1 MHSPER
7 RGAHGDAH
15 TPGRM
20 ANWDLV
26 RIFLEVARI
35 GSFRAAAERL
45 NMSANFLSKR
55 ISALES
61 DYQTT
66 LMTRHVDGIRLT
78 PEGMQVLEAAK
89 RMEEASFGLDLALN
103 QATPALSGEVRLAVT
118 EGLGTFWLA
127 PRLVEFQR
135 AYPGLLVDL
144 KCEMRSADV
153 LRLEADV
160 AVQLQEPGN
169 PDLKRI
175 KIGRLHVMPFVSPSY
190 VDVYGMPMDLDDLRQ
205 NHRIVI
211 QDAEQT
217 KGKEIYDKYSAGR
230 GQLGFVAMRNNVST
244 AHLWSI
250 AKGAGIGWLPT
261 YVPALGDPL
270 IPLDL
275 GVKFEL
281 DIWLAYHPDAKKIPR
296 VRHLIEWIIQSF
308 DGRKYPWFGDEFVH
322 PNDLRKSY
330 KDAKPLVNLFAGFKK
345 VSRPKVVRIFS
356 NRMNRDQSMTGGGID
371 G

>member
-1 MHSPER
+1 
-7 RGAHGDAH
+7 
-15 TPGRM
+15 M

-35 GSFRAAAERL
+35 GSFRAAAEQL

-55 ISALES
+55 ISLLERA
-61 DYQTT
+61 YKTT

-78 PEGMQVLEAAK
+78 PEGRQVLEAAK
-89 RMEEASFGLDLALN
+89 RMEDASFGLDRALS
-103 QATPALSGEVRLAVT
+103 QTTPALSGEVRLAVT

-160 AVQLQEPGN
+160 AVQLEEPEN

-175 KIGRLHVMPFVSPSY
+175 KIGRLHIMPFVSPSY
-190 VDVYGMPMDLDDLRQ
+190 VDIYGMPKDEDDIRQ
-205 NHRIVI
+205 NHRIVL
-211 QDAEQT
+211 QDADQT
-217 KGKEIYDKYSAGR
+217 KGKELYEKYAHR
-230 GQLGFVAMRNNVST
+230 EQVGFVAMRNNVST

-270 IPLDL
+270 IPLDI
-275 GVKFEL
+275 GYKFEL

-296 VRHLIEWIIQSF
+296 VRQLIDWTVQSF

-322 PNDLRKSY
+322 PSDLQKAY

-345 VSRPKVVRIFS
+345 VSRPKVVRIFADRTNGF
-356 NRMNRDQSMTGGGID
+356 NR
-371 G
+371 

>member
-1 MHSPER
+1 
-7 RGAHGDAH
+7 
-15 TPGRM
+15 M

-35 GSFRAAAERL
+35 GSFRAAAEQL

-55 ISALES
+55 ISLLERA
-61 DYQTT
+61 YKTT

-78 PEGMQVLEAAK
+78 PEGRQVLEAAK
-89 RMEEASFGLDLALN
+89 RMEEASFGLDRALS

-160 AVQLQEPGN
+160 AVQLQEPEN

-175 KIGRLHVMPFVSPSY
+175 KIGRLHIMPFVSPSY
-190 VDVYGMPMDLDDLRQ
+190 VDIYGMPKDEDDIRQ
-205 NHRIVI
+205 NHRIVL
-211 QDAEQT
+211 QDADQT
-217 KGKEIYDKYSAGR
+217 KGKELYEKYAHR
-230 GQLGFVAMRNNVST
+230 EQVGFVAMRNNVST

-270 IPLDL
+270 IPLDI
-275 GVKFEL
+275 GYKFEL

-296 VRHLIEWIIQSF
+296 VRQLIDWTVQSF

-322 PNDLRKSY
+322 PSDLQKAY

-345 VSRPKVVRIFS
+345 VSRPKVVRIFPDRTNGF
-356 NRMNRDQSMTGGGID
+356 NR
-371 G
+371 

>member
-1 MHSPER
+1 MGGFCMHSPER
-7 RGAHGDAH
+7 RGAHAGAR

-20 ANWDLV
+20 TNWVLV

-35 GSFRAAAERL
+35 GSFRAAAEQL
-45 NMSANFLSKR
+45 HMSANFLSKR

-61 DYQTT
+61 AYKTT

-78 PEGMQVLEAAK
+78 PEGRQVLEAAK
-89 RMEEASFGLDLALN
+89 LMEEGSFGLDRALS
-103 QATPALSGEVRLAVT
+103 QTTPALSGEVRLAVT
-118 EGLGTFWLA
+118 EGLGTFWLS

-160 AVQLQEPGN
+160 AVQLQEPEN

-175 KIGRLHVMPFVSPSY
+175 KIGRLHVVPFVSPSY
-190 VDVYGMPMDLDDLRQ
+190 VEIYGVPKDMDDLRQ
-205 NHRIVI
+205 NHRVVI

-217 KGKEIYDKYSAGR
+217 KGKEIYDKYAGR
-230 GQLGFVAMRNNVST
+230 EQLGFVAMRNNVST

-270 IPLDL
+270 IPLDI

-296 VRHLIEWIIQSF
+296 VKQLIDWTIQSF
-308 DGRKYPWFGDEFVH
+308 ERRKYSWFRDEFVH
-322 PNDLRKSY
+322 PNDLQTSY
-330 KDAKPLVNLFAGFKK
+330 KEAEPLVNLFAGFKK
-345 VSRPKVVRIFS
+345 VSRPKVVRIFLTRT
-356 NRMNRDQSMTGGGID
+356 NGTHR
-371 G
+371 

>member
-7 RGAHGDAH
+7 RGAHNGAH
-15 TPGRM
+15 VPGRM

-35 GSFRAAAERL
+35 GSFRAAAEQL

-55 ISALES
+55 ISLLEGA
-61 DYQTT
+61 YKTT

-78 PEGMQVLEAAK
+78 PEGRQVLESAK
-89 RMEEASFGLDLALN
+89 LMEEASFGLDRALS
-103 QATPALSGEVRLAVT
+103 QTTPALSGEVRLAVT

-127 PRLVEFQR
+127 PRVVEFQMV
-135 AYPGLLVDL
+135 YPGLLVDL

-160 AVQLQEPGN
+160 AGQLQEPEN

-175 KIGRLHVMPFVSPSY
+175 KIGRLHVVPFVSPSY
-190 VDVYGMPMDLDDLRQ
+190 VEIYGMPNDMDDLRQ
-205 NHRIVI
+205 NHRVVI

-217 KGKEIYDKYSAGR
+217 RCKEMYQKYGR
-230 GQLGFVAMRNNVST
+230 SEQLGFVAMRNNVST

-250 AKGAGIGWLPT
+250 AKGAGVGWLPT

-270 IPLDL
+270 IP
-275 GVKFEL
+275 
-281 DIWLAYHPDAKKIPR
+281 
-296 VRHLIEWIIQSF
+296 
-308 DGRKYPWFGDEFVH
+308 
-322 PNDLRKSY
+322 
-330 KDAKPLVNLFAGFKK
+330 
-345 VSRPKVVRIFS
+345 
-356 NRMNRDQSMTGGGID
+356 
-371 G
+371 

>member
-1 MHSPER
+1 
-7 RGAHGDAH
+7 
-15 TPGRM
+15 M

-35 GSFRAAAERL
+35 GSFRAAAEQL

-55 ISALES
+55 ISLLEGA
-61 DYQTT
+61 YKTT

-78 PEGMQVLEAAK
+78 PEGRQVLESAK
-89 RMEEASFGLDLALN
+89 LMEEASFGLDRALS
-103 QATPALSGEVRLAVT
+103 QTTPALSGEVRLAVT

-135 AYPGLLVDL
+135 VYPGLLVDL

-160 AVQLQEPGN
+160 AVQLENPDQ

-175 KIGRLHVMPFVSPSY
+175 KIGRLHIMPFVSPSY
-190 VDVYGMPMDLDDLRQ
+190 VDIYGMPKNADDIRQ
-205 NHRIVI
+205 NHRIVL
-211 QDAEQT
+211 QDADQT
-217 KGKEIYDKYSAGR
+217 KGKEIYDKYAGR
-230 GQLGFVAMRNNVST
+230 EQVGFVAMRNNVST

-270 IPLDL
+270 IPLDI

-296 VRHLIEWIIQSF
+296 VKQLIEWTIQSF
-308 DGRKYPWFGDEFVH
+308 DGHKYPWFSDEFVH
-322 PNDLRKSY
+322 PKDLQKAY
-330 KDAKPLVNLFAGFKK
+330 KDAEPLVNLFAGFKK
-345 VSRPKVVRIFS
+345 VSRPKIVRNFP
-356 NRMNRDQSMTGGGID
+356 NRTNGTNR
-371 G
+371 

>member
-1 MHSPER
+1 
-7 RGAHGDAH
+7 
-15 TPGRM
+15 
-20 ANWDLV
+20 
-26 RIFLEVARI
+26 
-35 GSFRAAAERL
+35 
-45 NMSANFLSKR
+45 MSANFLSKR
-55 ISALES
+55 ISLLERA
-61 DYQTT
+61 YKTT

-78 PEGMQVLEAAK
+78 PEGRQVLEAAK
-89 RMEEASFGLDLALN
+89 RMEDASFGLDRALS
-103 QATPALSGEVRLAVT
+103 QTTPALSGEVRLAVT

-160 AVQLQEPGN
+160 AVQLQEPEN

-175 KIGRLHVMPFVSPSY
+175 KIGRLHIMPFVSPSY
-190 VDVYGMPMDLDDLRQ
+190 VDIYGMPKDEDDIRQ
-205 NHRIVI
+205 NHRIVL
-211 QDAEQT
+211 QDADQT
-217 KGKEIYDKYSAGR
+217 KGKELYEKYAHR
-230 GQLGFVAMRNNVST
+230 EQVGFVAMRNNVST

-270 IPLDL
+270 IPLDI
-275 GVKFEL
+275 GYKFEL

-296 VRHLIEWIIQSF
+296 VRQLIDWTVQSF

-322 PNDLRKSY
+322 PSDLQKAY

-345 VSRPKVVRIFS
+345 VSRPKVVRIFADRTNGF
-356 NRMNRDQSMTGGGID
+356 NR
-371 G
+371 

>member
-1 MHSPER
+1 
-7 RGAHGDAH
+7 
-15 TPGRM
+15 M

-35 GSFRAAAERL
+35 GSFRAAAEQL

-55 ISALES
+55 ISLLEHA
-61 DYQTT
+61 YKTT

-78 PEGMQVLEAAK
+78 PEGRQVLESAK
-89 RMEEASFGLDLALN
+89 LMEEASFGLDRALS
-103 QATPALSGEVRLAVT
+103 QTTPALSGEVRLAVT

-135 AYPGLLVDL
+135 VYPGLLVDL

-160 AVQLQEPGN
+160 AVQLENPDQ

-175 KIGRLHVMPFVSPSY
+175 KIGRLHIMPFVSPSY
-190 VDVYGMPMDLDDLRQ
+190 VDIYGMPKNADDIRQ
-205 NHRIVI
+205 NHRIVL
-211 QDAEQT
+211 QDADQT
-217 KGKEIYDKYSAGR
+217 RGKEIYEKYAGR
-230 GQLGFVAMRNNVST
+230 EQVGFVAMRNNVST

-270 IPLDL
+270 IPLDI

-281 DIWLAYHPDAKKIPR
+281 DIWLAYHPDTKKIPR
-296 VRHLIEWIIQSF
+296 VKQLIEWTIQSF
-308 DGRKYPWFGDEFVH
+308 DGHKYPWFSDEFVH
-322 PNDLRKSY
+322 PKDLQKAY
-330 KDAKPLVNLFAGFKK
+330 KDAEPLVNLFAGFKK
-345 VSRPKVVRIFS
+345 VSRPKIVRNFP
-356 NRMNRDQSMTGGGID
+356 NRTNGTNR
-371 G
+371 

>member
-7 RGAHGDAH
+7 RGAHTGAH

-26 RIFLEVARI
+26 RIFLEVARF
-35 GSFRAAAERL
+35 GSFRAAAEQL

-55 ISALES
+55 ISLLERA
-61 DYQTT
+61 YKTT

-78 PEGMQVLEAAK
+78 REGLQVLEAAK
-89 RMEEASFGLDLALN
+89 RMEEASFGL
-103 QATPALSGEVRLAVT
+103 

-153 LRLEADV
+153 MRLEADL
-160 AVQLQEPGN
+160 AVQLEHPN
-169 PDLKRI
+169 KPDLKRI
-175 KIGRLHVMPFVSPSY
+175 KIGRLHIMPFVSPSY
-190 VDVYGMPMDLDDLRQ
+190 VEIYGMPKSADDIRQ

-217 KGKEIYDKYSAGR
+217 KGNELYEKYAGR
-230 GQLGFVAMRNNVST
+230 EQLGFVAMRNNVST

-270 IPLDL
+270 IPLDI
-275 GVKFEL
+275 GFQFEF
-281 DIWLAYHPDAKKIPR
+281 DIWLTYHPDAKKIPR
-296 VRHLIEWIIQSF
+296 VRQLIDWTVQSF
-308 DGRKYPWFGDEFVH
+308 DGRKYPWFSDEFVH
-322 PNDLRKSY
+322 PKDLQKAY
-330 KDAKPLVNLFAGFKK
+330 KEAEPLVNLFAGFKK
-345 VSRPKVVRIFS
+345 VSRPKIVRIFPDRA
-356 NRMNRDQSMTGGGID
+356 NGTD
-371 G
+371 

>member
-1 MHSPER
+1 
-7 RGAHGDAH
+7 
-15 TPGRM
+15 M

-35 GSFRAAAERL
+35 GSFRAAAEQL

-55 ISALES
+55 ISLLERA
-61 DYQTT
+61 YKTT

-78 PEGMQVLEAAK
+78 PEGRQVLESAK
-89 RMEEASFGLDLALN
+89 LMEEASFGLDRALS
-103 QATPALSGEVRLAVT
+103 QTTPALSGEVRLAVT

-135 AYPGLLVDL
+135 VYPGLLVDL

-160 AVQLQEPGN
+160 AVQLENPDQ

-175 KIGRLHVMPFVSPSY
+175 KIGRLHIMPFVSPSY
-190 VDVYGMPMDLDDLRQ
+190 VDIYGMPKNADDIRQ
-205 NHRIVI
+205 NHRIVL
-211 QDAEQT
+211 QDADQT
-217 KGKEIYDKYSAGR
+217 RGKEIYDKYAGR
-230 GQLGFVAMRNNVST
+230 EQVGFVAMRNNVST

-270 IPLDL
+270 IPLDI

-296 VRHLIEWIIQSF
+296 VKQLIEWTIQSF
-308 DGRKYPWFGDEFVH
+308 DGHKYPWFSDEFVH
-322 PNDLRKSY
+322 PKDLQKAY
-330 KDAKPLVNLFAGFKK
+330 KDAEPLVNLFAGFKK
-345 VSRPKVVRIFS
+345 VSRPKIVPNFP
-356 NRMNRDQSMTGGGID
+356 NRTNGTNR
-371 G
+371 

>member
-1 MHSPER
+1 MHSRER
-7 RGAHGDAH
+7 RGAHAGAH
-15 TPGRM
+15 SPGRM
-20 ANWDLV
+20 TNWDLV

-35 GSFRAAAERL
+35 GSFRAAAEQL

-55 ISALES
+55 ISLLEGA
-61 DYQTT
+61 YKTT

-78 PEGMQVLEAAK
+78 PEGRQVLESAK
-89 RMEEASFGLDLALN
+89 LMEEASFGLDRALS
-103 QATPALSGEVRLAVT
+103 QTTPALSGEVRLAVT

-135 AYPGLLVDL
+135 VYPGLLVDL

-160 AVQLQEPGN
+160 AVQLENPDQ

-175 KIGRLHVMPFVSPSY
+175 KIGRLHIMPFVSPSY
-190 VDVYGMPMDLDDLRQ
+190 VDIYGMPKNADDIRQ
-205 NHRIVI
+205 NHRIVL
-211 QDAEQT
+211 QDADQT
-217 KGKEIYDKYSAGR
+217 RGKEIYDKYAGR
-230 GQLGFVAMRNNVST
+230 EQVGFVAMRNNVST

-270 IPLDL
+270 IPLDI

-281 DIWLAYHPDAKKIPR
+281 DIWLAYHPDAKKITR
-296 VRHLIEWIIQSF
+296 VKHLIDWTVQSF
-308 DGRKYPWFGDEFVH
+308 DGQKFPWFRDKFVH
-322 PNDLRKSY
+322 PRDLHKAY
-330 KDAKPLVNLFAGFKK
+330 NETEPLVNLFAGFKK
-345 VSRPKVVRIFS
+345 VSRPKPGRIVPGRK
-356 NRMNRDQSMTGGGID
+356 NGTQR
-371 G
+371 

>member
-1 MHSPER
+1 MHSTER
-7 RGAHGDAH
+7 RGAHIGAH

-35 GSFRAAAERL
+35 GSFRAAAQQL

-55 ISALES
+55 ISLLERA
-61 DYQTT
+61 YKTT
-66 LMTRHVDGIRLT
+66 LLTRHVDGIRLT
-78 PEGMQVLEAAK
+78 REGLQVLEAAK

-103 QATPALSGEVRLAVT
+103 QVTPALSGEVRLAVT

-153 LRLEADV
+153 LRMEADV
-160 AVQLQEPGN
+160 AVQLEEPDKL
-169 PDLKRI
+169 DLKRI
-175 KIGRLHVMPFVSPSY
+175 KIGRLHIMPFVSPSY
-190 VDVYGMPMDLDDLRQ
+190 VEIYGMPKGPDDIRQ
-205 NHRIVI
+205 NHRVVL

-217 KGKEIYDKYSAGR
+217 KGKEMYDKYAER
-230 GQLGFVAMRNNVST
+230 EQLGFVAMRNNVST

-270 IPLDL
+270 IPLDI

-296 VRHLIEWIIQSF
+296 VRQLIDWTVQSF
-308 DGRKYPWFGDEFVH
+308 DGRKYPWFSDEFVH
-322 PNDLRKSY
+322 PKDLQKAY
-330 KDAKPLVNLFAGFKK
+330 KEAEPLVNLFAGFKK
-345 VSRPKVVRIFS
+345 VSRPRVVRIFS
-356 NRMNRDQSMTGGGID
+356 DRANGTNQ
-371 G
+371 

>member
-1 MHSPER
+1 
-7 RGAHGDAH
+7 
-15 TPGRM
+15 M

-35 GSFRAAAERL
+35 GSFRAAAEQL

-55 ISALES
+55 ISLLERA
-61 DYQTT
+61 YKTT

-78 PEGMQVLEAAK
+78 PEGRQVLESAK
-89 RMEEASFGLDLALN
+89 LMEEASFGLDRALS
-103 QATPALSGEVRLAVT
+103 QTTPALSGEVRLAVT

-135 AYPGLLVDL
+135 VYPGLLVDL

-160 AVQLQEPGN
+160 AVQLENPDQ

-175 KIGRLHVMPFVSPSY
+175 KIGRLHIMPFVSPSY
-190 VDVYGMPMDLDDLRQ
+190 VDIYGMPKNADDIRQ
-205 NHRIVI
+205 NHRIVL
-211 QDAEQT
+211 QDADQT
-217 KGKEIYDKYSAGR
+217 RGKEIYDKYAGR
-230 GQLGFVAMRNNVST
+230 EQVGFVAMRNNVST

-270 IPLDL
+270 IPLDI

-281 DIWLAYHPDAKKIPR
+281 DIWLAYHPDTKKIPR
-296 VRHLIEWIIQSF
+296 VKQLIEWTIQSF
-308 DGRKYPWFGDEFVH
+308 DGHKYPWFSDEFVH
-322 PNDLRKSY
+322 PKDLQKAY
-330 KDAKPLVNLFAGFKK
+330 KDAEPLVNLFAGFKK
-345 VSRPKVVRIFS
+345 VSRPKIVRNFP
-356 NRMNRDQSMTGGGID
+356 NRTNGTNR
-371 G
+371 

>member
-1 MHSPER
+1 
-7 RGAHGDAH
+7 
-15 TPGRM
+15 M

-35 GSFRAAAERL
+35 GSFRAAAEQL

-55 ISALES
+55 ISLLERA
-61 DYQTT
+61 YKTT

-78 PEGMQVLEAAK
+78 PEGRQVLEAAK
-89 RMEEASFGLDLALN
+89 RMEEASFGLDRALS
-103 QATPALSGEVRLAVT
+103 QTTPALSGEVRLAVT

-160 AVQLQEPGN
+160 AVQLQEPEN

-175 KIGRLHVMPFVSPSY
+175 KIGRLHIMPFVSPSY
-190 VDVYGMPMDLDDLRQ
+190 VDIYGMPKDEDDIRQ
-205 NHRIVI
+205 NHRIVL
-211 QDAEQT
+211 QDADQT
-217 KGKEIYDKYSAGR
+217 KGKELYDKYAHR
-230 GQLGFVAMRNNVST
+230 EQVGFVAMRNNVST

-270 IPLDL
+270 IPLDI
-275 GVKFEL
+275 GYKFEL

-296 VRHLIEWIIQSF
+296 VRQLIDWTVQSF

-322 PNDLRKSY
+322 PSDLQKAY

-345 VSRPKVVRIFS
+345 VSRPKVVRIFADRTNGF
-356 NRMNRDQSMTGGGID
+356 NR
-371 G
+371 

>member
-1 MHSPER
+1 
-7 RGAHGDAH
+7 
-15 TPGRM
+15 M

-35 GSFRAAAERL
+35 GSFRAAAEQL

-55 ISALES
+55 ISLLEGA
-61 DYQTT
+61 YKTT

-78 PEGMQVLEAAK
+78 PEGRQVLESAK
-89 RMEEASFGLDLALN
+89 LMEEASFGLDRALS
-103 QATPALSGEVRLAVT
+103 QTTPALSGEVRLAVT

-135 AYPGLLVDL
+135 VYPGLLVDL

-160 AVQLQEPGN
+160 AVQLENPDQ

-175 KIGRLHVMPFVSPSY
+175 KIGRLHIMPFVSPSY
-190 VDVYGMPMDLDDLRQ
+190 VDIYGMPKNADDIRQ
-205 NHRIVI
+205 NHRIVL
-211 QDAEQT
+211 QDADQT
-217 KGKEIYDKYSAGR
+217 RGKEIYDKYAGR
-230 GQLGFVAMRNNVST
+230 EQVGFVAMRNNVST

-270 IPLDL
+270 IPLDI

-296 VRHLIEWIIQSF
+296 VKQLIEWTIQSF
-308 DGRKYPWFGDEFVH
+308 DGHKYPWFSDEFVH
-322 PNDLRKSY
+322 PKDLQKAY
-330 KDAKPLVNLFAGFKK
+330 KDAEPLVNLFAGFKK
-345 VSRPKVVRIFS
+345 VSRPKIVRNFP
-356 NRMNRDQSMTGGGID
+356 NRTNGTNR
-371 G
+371 

>member
-1 MHSPER
+1 
-7 RGAHGDAH
+7 
-15 TPGRM
+15 M

-35 GSFRAAAERL
+35 GSFRAAAEQL

-55 ISALES
+55 ISLLERA
-61 DYQTT
+61 YKTT

-78 PEGMQVLEAAK
+78 PEGRQVLESAK
-89 RMEEASFGLDLALN
+89 LMEEASFGLDRALS
-103 QATPALSGEVRLAVT
+103 QTTPALSGEVRLAVT

-135 AYPGLLVDL
+135 VYPGLLVDL
-144 KCEMRSADV
+144 KGEMRSADV

-160 AVQLQEPGN
+160 AVQLENPDQ

-175 KIGRLHVMPFVSPSY
+175 KIGRLHIMPFVSPSY
-190 VDVYGMPMDLDDLRQ
+190 VDIYGMPKNADDIRQ
-205 NHRIVI
+205 NHRIVL
-211 QDAEQT
+211 QDADQT
-217 KGKEIYDKYSAGR
+217 KGKEIYDKYAGR
-230 GQLGFVAMRNNVST
+230 EQVGFVAMRNNVST

-270 IPLDL
+270 IPLDI

-296 VRHLIEWIIQSF
+296 VKQLIEWTVQSF
-308 DGRKYPWFGDEFVH
+308 DGHKYPWFSDEFVH
-322 PNDLRKSY
+322 PKDLQKAY
-330 KDAKPLVNLFAGFKK
+330 KDAEPLVNLFAGFKK
-345 VSRPKVVRIFS
+345 VSRPKIVPNIP
-356 NRMNRDQSMTGGGID
+356 NRTNGTNR
-371 G
+371 

>member
-7 RGAHGDAH
+7 RGAHNGAH
-15 TPGRM
+15 VPGRM
-20 ANWDLV
+20 ANCDLV

-35 GSFRAAAERL
+35 GSFRAAAEQL

-55 ISALES
+55 ISLLEGA
-61 DYQTT
+61 YKTT

-78 PEGMQVLEAAK
+78 PEGRQVLESAK
-89 RMEEASFGLDLALN
+89 LMEEASFGLDRALS
-103 QATPALSGEVRLAVT
+103 QTTPALSGEVRLAVT

-135 AYPGLLVDL
+135 VYPGLLVDL

-160 AVQLQEPGN
+160 AVQLENPDQ

-175 KIGRLHVMPFVSPSY
+175 KIGRLHIMPFVSPSY
-190 VDVYGMPMDLDDLRQ
+190 VDIYGMPKNADDIRQ
-205 NHRIVI
+205 NHRIVL
-211 QDAEQT
+211 QDADQT
-217 KGKEIYDKYSAGR
+217 RGKEIYDKYAGR
-230 GQLGFVAMRNNVST
+230 EQVGFVAMRNNVST

-270 IPLDL
+270 IPLDI

-296 VRHLIEWIIQSF
+296 VKQLIEWTIQSF
-308 DGRKYPWFGDEFVH
+308 DGHKYPWFSDEFVH
-322 PNDLRKSY
+322 PKDLQKAY
-330 KDAKPLVNLFAGFKK
+330 KDAEPLVNLFAGFKK
-345 VSRPKVVRIFS
+345 VSRPKIVRNFP
-356 NRMNRDQSMTGGGID
+356 NRTNGTNR
-371 G
+371 